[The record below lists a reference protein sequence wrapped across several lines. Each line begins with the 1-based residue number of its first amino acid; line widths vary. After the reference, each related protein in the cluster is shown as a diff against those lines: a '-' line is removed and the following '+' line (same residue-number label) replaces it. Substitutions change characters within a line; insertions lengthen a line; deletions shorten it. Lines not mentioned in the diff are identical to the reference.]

1 MKPVCGSADIFSMTY
16 RSAKRTPGR
25 ALCGGSSI

>member
-16 RSAKRTPGR
+16 RSAKRTLGVR
-25 ALCGGSSI
+25 FAVVAL